1 MALKRCEIEPES
13 WEHVAQ
19 DRATW
24 RNLVKQGV
32 SKYEQEFI
40 DQNVDKRRRRK
51 ERLAGPPTDGQS
63 FSCPH
68 CGRSFR
74 SRIAVVRSK
83 DFGV

>member
-40 DQNVDKRRRRK
+40 EQNIDKRRRRK
-51 ERLAGPPTDGQS
+51 ERLAGHLLMVSPSLAPTATAASEHGLRLS
-63 FSCPH
+63 A
-68 CGRSFR
+68 
-74 SRIAVVRSK
+74 I
-83 DFGV
+83 